1 MNNTVNIKKIFNN
14 LTLVV
19 PAKEDTDCLLHVL
32 KELEDFDIEKI
43 IIIPENDKLS
53 VDWKFDKMKIIN
65 QSGKGYGNAL
75 IDGIKEVKTDFF
87 CIFNADGSFQPMELE
102 GMLNL
107 TKKFDFVFGSRYLK
121 NAKSDDDT
129 IITYLGNFIFSMLGR
144 IFFNIKLSDIL
155 YTFVLCNTEKTKV
168 LNLASNDFGFCIELP
183 IKINRKKFT
192 YIDVASHERK
202 RISGEKNVNEF
213 IDGFKILFKMIKFF
227 FNNKI

>member
-1 MNNTVNIKKIFNN
+1 MNNTANIKKIFNN

-32 KELEDFDIEKI
+32 KELEGFDVEKI

-53 VDWKFDKMKIIN
+53 VDWKFDKMTIIN

-168 LNLASNDFGFCIELP
+168 LNLTSNDFGFCIELP